1 MSEPVRQQ
9 ALTVVASVAQGQGP
23 ALDVLLRNTRK
34 AMQLALQS
42 VTTLHFARFVVL
54 PPDAPGERHLLAI
67 ETNFDGELEPHLHEL
82 WRSVGQLL
90 EPCLAHC
97 EAWHS
102 PGDPDA
108 FVRFV
113 SQHGERA
120 RAFYVAHGGLSVPR
134 IQADARLRLAIHE
147 FLDRRCADFVGKPAL
162 SLARELKLHLAELIE
177 KGALFDLAHV
187 ERGLSSKSGGFWAVA
202 LLYPLE
208 LLWRMLRGLSV
219 ELADWLA
226 ARRRP
231 PELYTK
237 EIRQR
242 LDEIGRHEDRLDQNG
257 LTHLVPIK
265 PGAFRSA
272 TLKFAL
278 RIAQE
283 MGERGGRVGRLGELD
298 TIHFAR
304 WVILDDGRLLF
315 FSNYDGS
322 WEAYLG
328 DFIDRAWAGLTM
340 IWSNTLHFPTTFG
353 LFFLGARDEERFK
366 RWTRAYQFPTQI
378 WYSAYPSLSVGEVLG
393 NAEIREILAQ
403 ELDEASAARLCRL
416 V

>member
-1 MSEPVRQQ
+1 MHQQ
-9 ALTVVASVAQGQGP
+9 ALTVVAVVRDGRGP
-23 ALDVLLRNTRK
+23 ALDVLLRDTRK
-34 AMQLALQS
+34 AMQRALHGVS
-42 VTTLHFARFVVL
+42 SLHFARFVVL
-54 PPDAPGERHLLAI
+54 PPTEAGGAHSLAI
-67 ETNFDGELEPHLHEL
+67 ETNFDGELEPHLDEL
-82 WRSVGQLL
+82 WQHVGHLL
-90 EPCLAHC
+90 KPCLSHC
-97 EAWHS
+97 RDWNGSDDAEA
-102 PGDPDA
+102 
-108 FVRFV
+108 FQRFV
-113 SQHGERA
+113 SVNSERA
-120 RAFYVAHGGLSVPR
+120 RAYYVAHPGLTVPR
-134 IQADARLRLAIHE
+134 IQADARLRLAIHD
-147 FLDRRCADFVGKPAL
+147 FLDRRCPDFTGKPAL
-162 SLARELKLHLAELIE
+162 ALAHALKAHVHELMQQ
-177 KGALFDLAHV
+177 GAQFDLV
-187 ERGLSSKSGGFWAVA
+187 RVDRGLSSKEGGFWAVA
-202 LLYPLE
+202 MLYPVE
-208 LLWRMLRGLSV
+208 LVLRMLRGLGV
-219 ELADWLA
+219 ELRDWLA
-226 ARRRP
+226 ARRDP
-231 PELYTK
+231 PQLYTP

-265 PGAFRSA
+265 AGAFRMA

-283 MGERGGRVGRLGELD
+283 MGERGGRTGRLGELD

-378 WYSAYPSLSVGEVLG
+378 WYSAYPSLSVAEVIG

-403 ELDEASAARLCRL
+403 ELTESSAARLCRL

>member
-1 MSEPVRQQ
+1 VVRQQ
-9 ALTVVASVAQGQGP
+9 ALTVVATLHEDRGL
-23 ALDVLLRNTRK
+23 ALDAWLREQRK
-34 AMQLALQS
+34 AMQLALRE

-54 PPDAPGERHLLAI
+54 PLAAPGEPHTLAI
-67 ETNFDGELEPHLHEL
+67 ETNFDGELDAHLEEL
-82 WRSVGQLL
+82 WRHVASLL

-97 EAWHS
+97 THWQS
-102 PGDPDA
+102 PGDFDA
-108 FVRFV
+108 FRRFV
-113 SQHGERA
+113 LEHGERA

-134 IQADARLRLAIHE
+134 IQADARLRLAIDD
-147 FLDRRCADFVGKPAL
+147 FLDSHCAEFAGKPAL
-162 SLARELKLHLAELIE
+162 SLARALKLHLEELIAQ
-177 KGALFDLAHV
+177 GAAFDLTAV
-187 ERGLSSKSGGFWAVA
+187 ERGLSTKTGGFWTVA
-202 LLYPLE
+202 LLYPFE
-208 LLWRMLRGLSV
+208 LVWRILRGLGF
-219 ELADWLA
+219 ELLDWLR
-226 ARRRP
+226 ARRTP
-231 PELYTK
+231 PDLYTK

-265 PGAFRSA
+265 PGAFRMA

-278 RIAQE
+278 RMAQE
-283 MGERGGRVGRLGELD
+283 LGERGGRVGRLGELD

-340 IWSNTLHFPTTFG
+340 IWSNTRDFPTTFG

-366 RWTRAYQFPTQI
+366 RWTRAYQLPTPI
-378 WYSAYPSLSVGEVLG
+378 WYSAYPSLSVGEVLA
-393 NAEIREILAQ
+393 NAEIREILAR
-403 ELDEASAARLCRL
+403 ELTEASAARLCRL